1 MLYPSL
7 LCDIHFV
14 TQLVKLLQLHVT
26 CTWILVRKLIEMTV
40 NRARLFWC
48 AGIWPQPPPG
58 FTDNGPKKR
67 SCPVSSSSVWKYLV
81 GVDVSSRRSKSDI
94 ISKQFFKH
102 ENHFTGFKSTKSG
115 SNRAAVAV
123 VEVDICIMMW
133 RWHVCSNCVTLS
145 CYHGENV
152 SLLKLYYKEWSSSEG
167 KRAPAHY

>member
-1 MLYPSL
+1 MDPCKKAHWNDCEQGTLVLMCWDLTTASSRVHWQWSKEEKL
-7 LCDIHFV
+7 SSEQQLCV
-14 TQLVKLLQLHVT
+14 
-26 CTWILVRKLIEMTV
+26 
-40 NRARLFWC
+40 
-48 AGIWPQPPPG
+48 
-58 FTDNGPKKR
+58 
-67 SCPVSSSSVWKYLV
+67 KYLV